1 MYFAEIVQ
9 IIWCTC
15 LICMN
20 LSTPARVVLLF
31 SACLWSAAVLAAGDG
46 AGGSDKIATDRPDF
60 VESSNVVGKYR
71 FQIETSVAQ
80 ERNKA
85 RSTSAAPTC

>member
-1 MYFAEIVQ
+1 
-9 IIWCTC
+9 
-15 LICMN
+15 MN